1 MTPTPAPGAA
11 REDFTPPLPHDP
23 PPPPGY
29 VDPLAEAEALA
40 DLTTL
45 VVSGTEAAEGE
56 RSPTP

>member
-1 MTPTPAPGAA
+1 MTSTQADEH

-29 VDPLAEAEALA
+29 VDPLAEAEVLA

-45 VVSGTEAAEGE
+45 IRSATEPSDGE
-56 RSPTP
+56 EASAP